1 MSGRDSSR
9 NSSDS
14 EIRETGQNVRSIP
27 LTSATAAGIG
37 NKESAVSS
45 SAAKKKILEVE
56 RMAEIERQKRQKEL
70 EDKNIEEEANK
81 RIEELVA
88 KRVEEELERRREE
101 IEAEVLRRVEEAK
114 KIMEA
119 KMMEEMERRKQEQLE
134 EARRRE
140 VRILLLLLQIR
151 ITPYAGNPDPNPDDS
166 TDDDSETVRVV
177 ENYPQKMI
185 SLEDDYY
192 FP

>member
-1 MSGRDSSR
+1 MAHTILT
-9 NSSDS
+9 NSDHFYFNICISFNT
-14 EIRETGQNVRSIP
+14 IR
-27 LTSATAAGIG
+27 
-37 NKESAVSS
+37 
-45 SAAKKKILEVE
+45 
-56 RMAEIERQKRQKEL
+56 RQKEQ
-70 EDKNIEEEANK
+70 EAKNIEEEANK

-101 IEAEVLRRVEEAK
+101 IEAEVMRRVEEAK

-151 ITPYAGNPDPNPDDS
+151 INPVQIRNNPDANGINPRINHRIIQS
-166 TDDDSETVRVV
+166 
-177 ENYPQKMI
+177 NPQKLI
-185 SLEDDYY
+185 LEDDCFYLEWY
-192 FP
+192 TKFKTKLF